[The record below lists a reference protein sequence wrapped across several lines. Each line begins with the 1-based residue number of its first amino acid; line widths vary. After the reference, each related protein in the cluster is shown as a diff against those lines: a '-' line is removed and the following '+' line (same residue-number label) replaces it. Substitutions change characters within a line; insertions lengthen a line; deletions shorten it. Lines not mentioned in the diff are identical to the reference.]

1 MGLDAIVTGLSYLWW
16 LCMHKGIGISGE
28 PFEVAVFRYVAYV
41 CVFISS
47 LHASVGVTCF

>member
-41 CVFISS
+41 CVYQFI
-47 LHASVGVTCF
+47 TCFSWSDCF